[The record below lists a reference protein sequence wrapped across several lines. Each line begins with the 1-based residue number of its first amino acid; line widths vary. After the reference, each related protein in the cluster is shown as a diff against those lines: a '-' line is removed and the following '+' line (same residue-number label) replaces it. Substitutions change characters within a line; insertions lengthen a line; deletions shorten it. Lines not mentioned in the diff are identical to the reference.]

1 MNQDMNENTNKENA
15 LQQVECEV
23 NNGEQNAQ
31 RPGHIPEKF
40 WDSKNKTVR
49 LDALIKSYL
58 ELEKRFSKLVH
69 ETAISE
75 KDENPDTE
83 HGMSA
88 KPEEQKKR
96 NLSKIV

>member
-1 MNQDMNENTNKENA
+1 MDQDMNENTNTENA
-15 LQQVECEV
+15 LQQVEREV

-69 ETAISE
+69 ETAAACR
-75 KDENPDTE
+75 KWYVCK
-83 HGMSA
+83 A
-88 KPEEQKKR
+88 RRAKKR
-96 NLSKIV
+96 NLPKIAG